1 MMRLERIAIL
11 SPGDMGNAVGASLRK
26 QGRELLTCL
35 AGRSEATRVRA
46 ARAGFA
52 DVADLETLA
61 RRSDLILS
69 IMPPEAA
76 VATARKVAAAM
87 TAARA
92 TPVYAD
98 CNAIAPETARE
109 IAAIVS
115 GAGAAFI
122 DGGIIGSPPGRTD
135 QATRIYVSGP
145 QADMLNALTADDI
158 RFVPSGPEIGRA
170 SAIKMCYAAI
180 TKGTNMLHL
189 AALMTAESLG
199 VGEPLRD
206 ELAYSQSGYF
216 NRMKATLPFIPAD
229 AARWIGEMTEI
240 IKTFESVGVTPHFHI
255 GAREVYEVLDR
266 TPYAAETR
274 ETMDRSRTLEQA
286 LKVYLQYLNK
296 PRAAAE

>member
-1 MMRLERIAIL
+1 MALERIAIL

-35 AGRSEATRVRA
+35 AGRSAETRARA

-52 DVADLETLA
+52 DVPDLETLA
-61 RRSDLILS
+61 RRSDVILS

-76 VATARKVAAAM
+76 LASAIKVAAAM
-87 TAARA
+87 RAAGA

-109 IAAIVS
+109 IAAAMARV
-115 GAGAAFI
+115 GATFI
-122 DGGIIGSPPGRTD
+122 DGGIVGAAPGRTE
-135 QATRIYVSGP
+135 QPTRIFVSGP
-145 QADMLNALTADDI
+145 QAEMLAPLTADDI

-189 AALMTAESLG
+189 AALMAAESLG
-199 VGEPLRD
+199 VGEPLRA
-206 ELAYSQSGYF
+206 ELAYSQAPYF

-229 AARWIGEMTEI
+229 AARWSGEMTEI

-255 GAREVYEVLDR
+255 GARDVYEVLDR
-266 TPYAAETR
+266 TPFAAETR

-286 LKVYLQYLNK
+286 LKVYLQYLSK

>member
-1 MMRLERIAIL
+1 MALERIAIL

-35 AGRSEATRVRA
+35 AGRSAETRARA

-52 DVADLETLA
+52 DVPDLETLV
-61 RRSDLILS
+61 RRSDVILS

-76 VATARKVAAAM
+76 LATSRKVAAAM
-87 TAARA
+87 AAAGA

-98 CNAIAPETARE
+98 CNAIAPETAHA
-109 IAAIVS
+109 IAAEMAR
-115 GAGAAFI
+115 AGATFI
-122 DGGIIGSPPGRTD
+122 DGGIVGAAPGRTE
-135 QATRIYVSGP
+135 QPTRIFVSGP
-145 QADMLNALTADDI
+145 QAEMLAALSADDI
-158 RFVPSGPEIGRA
+158 RFVPSGAEIGRA

-199 VGEPLRD
+199 VGEPLRE
-206 ELAYSQSGYF
+206 ELAYSQAGYY
-216 NRMKATLPFIPAD
+216 NRMKSTLPFIPAD

-255 GAREVYEVLDR
+255 GARDVYEVLDR
-266 TPYAAETR
+266 TPFAAETR
-274 ETMDRSRTLEQA
+274 ETMDRGRTLEQA